1 MPGRTGSHWS
11 ACLTVPVRRGSI
23 TTTLPRPRIRS
34 SAAGTSAW
42 ASRLPWLAWG
52 LAPCTTMKSVRSM
65 SGAGMRQAWPYMSWQ
80 TTFLGHWSTV
90 PAE

>member
-1 MPGRTGSHWS
+1 MPGRIGSHWS
-11 ACLTVPVRRGSI
+11 ARAAVPVRRGSI
-23 TTTLPRPRIRS
+23 TTTSPRPRTRS
-34 SAAGTSAW
+34 SEPSTSGW

-65 SGAGMRQAWPYMSWQ
+65 SGAGMRHWWPYMSQ
-80 TTFLGHWSTV
+80 QARFLGHWSTV